1 MLFWVTVI
9 FWTWPAAE
17 EWSKG
22 LQKKKKKKISNHGLE
37 PARIA

>member
-22 LQKKKKKKISNHGLE
+22 LQKKKKKKKFQIMASNQLE
-37 PARIA
+37 